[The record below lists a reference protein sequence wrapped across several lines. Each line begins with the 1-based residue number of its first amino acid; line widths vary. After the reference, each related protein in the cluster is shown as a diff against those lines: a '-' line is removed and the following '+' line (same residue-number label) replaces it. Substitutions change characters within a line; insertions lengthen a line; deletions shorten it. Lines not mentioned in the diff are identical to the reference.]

1 MIDIVAQ
8 QLSGCYV
15 LEHDTESLLATA
27 LSQYGPSVLWFN
39 NKSCTGRQPF
49 EAFALGTSKPWR
61 DMKKG
66 SIFRNGSVRN
76 PMKSRL
82 IGVKL
87 MGLCGTFNK
96 LCLQD

>member
-1 MIDIVAQ
+1 MINIEAQ

-15 LEHDTESLLATA
+15 LEHDTESPPATA
-27 LSQYGPSVLWFN
+27 LSQYGLSVLWFSN
-39 NKSCTGRQPF
+39 TSCTGRQPF

-61 DMKKG
+61 DKKKA
-66 SIFRNGSVRN
+66 SIFRYSSVQN
-76 PMKSRL
+76 TMQAKLPV
-82 IGVKL
+82 VKL